1 MLKNLL
7 NRNQRGDTI
16 IEVMIVL
23 TILGLAFSISFA
35 TANTSLQNTRQAQE
49 NSEATK
55 YAQSQ
60 IEALRAVACVNG
72 VEGCTPP
79 SQLGADDP
87 FCLLP
92 SGDTYSAID
101 DVGDDC
107 KQGVEG
113 RYKVTLQRTDSTT
126 KTFTASVVWDD
137 IKGVEQNSVT
147 LSYRP

>member
-1 MLKNLL
+1 MLKNSL
-7 NRNQRGDTI
+7 NRNQKGDTI

-23 TILGLAFSISFA
+23 TILGLALSISFA

-72 VEGCTPP
+72 VDDCTPP
-79 SQLGADDP
+79 LQLGTDAP
-87 FCLLP
+87 FCLIP
-92 SGDTYSAID
+92 SGITYDARD
-101 DVGDDC
+101 DVGDEC
-107 KQGVEG
+107 KQGVDN
-113 RYKVTLQRTDSTT
+113 RYKITLERTNAATN
-126 KTFTASVVWDD
+126 TFTATVVWDD